1 MKGKKTT
8 LEKLAQRI
16 RTWFETHPNESF
28 NYIELSKALDIYGR
42 AYRNDVY
49 EMLVNFAM
57 QGFLKE
63 GTPGR
68 YKLAVRTPR
77 EELEG
82 VFMRRNNGM
91 HEVKVEGF
99 DNNFIVIDGN
109 DLRALSGDRVRIIRI
124 PSRVRRLRD
133 REARVTEIKVREKH
147 TFVGV
152 VQKQGNHTF
161 VIPSNNSFDRDFII
175 PSLAA
180 RKVNDGDKVVIAF
193 HEWPKFSANPLAKIV
208 DVLGQSGEN
217 NTEMHAILAEFGL
230 PYKYPEHIVK
240 LADKIADGCTP
251 QEISRRVDMRDVST
265 FTIDPHDA
273 KDFDDALSI
282 RKLPNGR
289 KEVGVHIADVT
300 HYVRPDSPIDKEA
313 FARATSVYLVDR
325 TIPMLPERLCNE
337 LCSLRQGE
345 DKLTFSVILEMDD
358 EANILDSRICRTV
371 IRSDRRFTYEEAQEI
386 IETGKGD
393 FVPEILALDRLAKQ
407 LRARR
412 YAEGAIAFDRVEVK
426 FNLDAEGKPLGV
438 YFKESKDAHKL
449 IEEFMLAA
457 NRTVAEAIGCVEKG
471 KKPKTFV
478 YRVHEEPQEEK
489 LLSLASAASRFGY
502 KLKAQGNNREISKG
516 INRLMKAIKERPEEN
531 LLSTLAIRS
540 MTKAIYTTQNVGHYG
555 LAFDHYTHFTSPI
568 RRYPDCLVHRL
579 LERYI
584 INEGRSVPG
593 PQYEELCQ
601 HCSEREQ
608 ISTNA
613 ERASIRYKQA
623 EYLSAHLGQTFVG
636 IISGVADFGFFVE
649 LKDNLC
655 EGLVSMRELRGDRF
669 IYDERNFCLIG
680 RNSHK
685 RFTLGDEV
693 KVQVAAVNME
703 RKTVDFALVD

>member
-49 EMLVNFAM
+49 GMLVNFAM

-68 YKLAVRTPR
+68 YKLAVRTVQ

-161 VIPSNNSFDRDFII
+161 VIPTNNSFDRDFII

-193 HEWPKFSANPLAKIV
+193 SEWPKFSANPLAKII

-230 PYKYPEHIVK
+230 PYKYPENIVK

-251 QEISRRVDMRDVST
+251 QEISRRVDMRDVTT

-313 FARATSVYLVDR
+313 FARATSIYLVDR

-345 DKLTFSVILEMDD
+345 DKLTFSVLLEMDE
-358 EANILDSRICRTV
+358 EANILNSRICRTV

-489 LLSLASAASRFGY
+489 LLSLASTASRFGY

-555 LAFDHYTHFTSPI
+555 LAFDYYTHFTSPI

-584 INEGRSVPG
+584 FNEGRSVPG

-601 HCSEREQ
+601 HCSDREQ

-623 EYLSAHLGQTFVG
+623 EYLSAHLGQTFEG

-669 IYDERNFCLIG
+669 VYDERNFCLIG

-693 KVQVAAVNME
+693 KVQVASVNME

>member
-208 DVLGQSGEN
+208 DLLGQSGEN

-449 IEEFMLAA
+449 IEEFMLVA